1 MKSDVSTLFVYKI
14 FSISHI
20 NIFFLELFQFLVN
33 IFLGINEENLAPP
46 EPDSTTSTAAQQ
58 QQQFQTIEIAEFCSG

>member
-1 MKSDVSTLFVYKI
+1 MKNHL
-14 FSISHI
+14 IS
-20 NIFFLELFQFLVN
+20 FFRIILISGKYV
-33 IFLGINEENLAPP
+33 FLGINEENLAPP